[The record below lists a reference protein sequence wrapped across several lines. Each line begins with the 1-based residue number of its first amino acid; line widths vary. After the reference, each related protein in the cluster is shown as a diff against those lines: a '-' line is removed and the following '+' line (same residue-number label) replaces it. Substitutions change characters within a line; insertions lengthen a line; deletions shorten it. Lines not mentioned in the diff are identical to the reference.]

1 MDPIRIF
8 EPRAANTI
16 TFTSLANKFGEI
28 ANSVIPFL
36 IGLAIAFMV
45 WGIFKYVSA
54 AGDSEK
60 IAEGRK
66 TTVYGI
72 VALFIMLAFW
82 GFVQM
87 IKRSLFE

>member
-1 MDPIRIF
+1 MDPLQIF
-8 EPRAANTI
+8 QPSATTI
-16 TFTSLANKFGEI
+16 TFTSLANKFGGI
-28 ANSVIPFL
+28 ANAVIPFL
-36 IGLAIAFMV
+36 IGLAIVLMI

-54 AGDSEK
+54 AGDAEK

-82 GFVQM
+82 GFVQI